1 VWEEWD
7 RKIPLLSR
15 FWARFVIVLLLVI
28 VIESYAA
35 DHEQEHE
42 HDYDDG
48 EEVALSTLAYISR

>member
-15 FWARFVIVLLLVI
+15 FRARFVIVLLLVL

-35 DHEQEHE
+35 GHE

-48 EEVALSTLAYISR
+48 EEIALSTLAYISR

>member
-15 FWARFVIVLLLVI
+15 FWARFVIVLLLVL

-35 DHEQEHE
+35 DHEHQ
-42 HDYDDG
+42 HDYDGG
-48 EEVALSTLAYISR
+48 EEVTLSTLAYISR

>member
-15 FWARFVIVLLLVI
+15 SWARFVIVLLLVL
-28 VIESYAA
+28 ESYAA